1 MASPA
6 LRRPLAESTEP
17 WTIRVKPSVRAWIEQ
32 QARAVGMDPAEYGR
46 DALVM
51 GASVLKS
58 LADGKAYIR
67 VLA

>member
-1 MASPA
+1 MASPV

-17 WTIRVKPSVRAWIEQ
+17 WTIRVKPSVRAWIEE
-32 QARAVGMDPAEYGR
+32 QARDLGLDPAEYGR
-46 DALVM
+46 DCLVM
-51 GASVLKS
+51 GNSVLRS

>member
-1 MASPA
+1 MPTPA
-6 LRRPLAESTEP
+6 RKPLAESTEP
-17 WTIRVKPSVRAWIEQ
+17 WTIRVKPSVKDWIEA
-32 QARAVGMDPAEYGR
+32 QAREVGMDPAEYGR

-51 GASVLKS
+51 GASVMKA